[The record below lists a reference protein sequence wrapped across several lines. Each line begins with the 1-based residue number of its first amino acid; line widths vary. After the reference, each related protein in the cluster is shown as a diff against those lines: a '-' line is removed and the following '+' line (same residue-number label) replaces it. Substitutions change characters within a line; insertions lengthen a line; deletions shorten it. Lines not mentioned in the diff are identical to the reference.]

1 MSAVIERSRAKG
13 LASVLGCA
21 VFVLASLTII
31 GEGSALTLIVGAV
44 GVLTFDWFGLAAS
57 RRIASSYYV
66 TSQSHTVGDDVAVIT
81 RTGMNDH
88 KRSVRI

>member
-21 VFVLASLTII
+21 VFVLASRTII

-44 GVLTFDWFGLAAS
+44 LTFGWFGLAAS
-57 RRIASSYYV
+57 RRIACSYYV
-66 TSQSHTVGDDVAVIT
+66 TSQWGRS
-81 RTGMNDH
+81 RTPSEMTS
-88 KRSVRI
+88 R